1 METFKAI
8 GEKLKNAT
16 NGGFVVDTDEI
27 KKNIDDIVNPLSTKL
42 NETVAYA
49 NNEINATTKKWQ
61 SSTTSSSKKSQSDG
75 DTATTAAADITITLR
90 ITGLGHNM
98 TLKDLS
104 STTMT
109 MAELMTK
116 IYNSTG
122 IIPRYQRLIG
132 PRGLKIDSNN
142 DNSNDNG
149 NGGDE
154 KTLFEIGIKDRTKLI
169 LMHSPLYSNEK
180 DSYEKLIG
188 IEKEINDLEN
198 SILIR
203 ESINNN
209 NNSNNNNNDHQKPI
223 VVSEMV
229 TRICC
234 KLDLVD
240 TVGSIFIRLK
250 RKELIKK
257 VEGLETIL

>member
-8 GEKLKNAT
+8 GEKLKTAT

-75 DTATTAAADITITLR
+75 DTTTATAAAAITITLR

-203 ESINNN
+203 ENINNN
-209 NNSNNNNNDHQKPI
+209 NNSDHKKPI

-257 VEGLETIL
+257 VEGLETIR

>member
-61 SSTTSSSKKSQSDG
+61 SSTTSSLKKSQSDG
-75 DTATTAAADITITLR
+75 DTATAAITITLR

-98 TLKDLS
+98 TLTDLS

-142 DNSNDNG
+142 DNSNGNG

-180 DSYEKLIG
+180 DSYEKLIR
-188 IEKEINDLEN
+188 IEKEINDLEKI
-198 SILIR
+198 ILIR

-209 NNSNNNNNDHQKPI
+209 NNNDHQKPF

-257 VEGLETIL
+257 VEGLETIR

>member
-8 GEKLKNAT
+8 GEKLKTAT
-16 NGGFVVDTDEI
+16 NGGFVVDTDEV
-27 KKNIDDIVNPLSTKL
+27 KKNIVDIVNPLSTKF

-49 NNEINATTKKWQ
+49 NNEINATAKKWQ
-61 SSTTSSSKKSQSDG
+61 SSTSTSSSSSSSQQSQSD
-75 DTATTAAADITITLR
+75 DTTAVMLITLR

-98 TLKDLS
+98 TLKDLP

-116 IYNSTG
+116 IYNSAG
-122 IIPRYQRLIG
+122 LIPRYQRLIG

-142 DNSNDNG
+142 DNDNG
-149 NGGDE
+149 GGGGDE

-169 LMHSPLYSNEK
+169 LMHSPLYTNEK
-180 DSYEKLIG
+180 DSYEKLIE

-209 NNSNNNNNDHQKPI
+209 NNNHKKPI

-257 VEGLETIL
+257 AEGLETIL

>member
-8 GEKLKNAT
+8 GEKLKTAT
-16 NGGFVVDTDEI
+16 NGGFVVDTDEV
-27 KKNIDDIVNPLSTKL
+27 KKNIVDIVNPLSTKF

-49 NNEINATTKKWQ
+49 NNEINATAKKWQ
-61 SSTTSSSKKSQSDG
+61 SSTSTSSSSSSSQQSQSD
-75 DTATTAAADITITLR
+75 DTTAVMLITLR

-98 TLKDLS
+98 TLKDLP

-116 IYNSTG
+116 IYNSAG
-122 IIPRYQRLIG
+122 LIPRYQRLIG

-142 DNSNDNG
+142 DNDNG
-149 NGGDE
+149 GGGGDE

-169 LMHSPLYSNEK
+169 LMHSPLYTNEK
-180 DSYEKLIG
+180 DSYEKLIE
-188 IEKEINDLEN
+188 IEKEINDLKS

-203 ESINNN
+203 ESNNDNNN
-209 NNSNNNNNDHQKPI
+209 NNNNNNNHKPI

-240 TVGSIFIRLK
+240 TVGSTFIRSQ

-257 VEGLETIL
+257 AEGLETIL

>member
-8 GEKLKNAT
+8 GEKIKTAT
-16 NGGFVVDTDEI
+16 NSGFVVDTDEV
-27 KKNIDDIVNPLSTKL
+27 KKNIVDIVNPLSTKL

-49 NNEINATTKKWQ
+49 NNEINATAKKWQ
-61 SSTTSSSKKSQSDG
+61 SSTSSNQSQSD
-75 DTATTAAADITITLR
+75 DTTAAAIIITLR

-109 MAELMTK
+109 MVELMTK
-116 IYNSTG
+116 IHNSTG
-122 IIPRYQRLIG
+122 LIPRYQRLIR

-142 DNSNDNG
+142 DNGNG

-169 LMHSPLYSNEK
+169 LMHSPLYANEK
-180 DSYEKLIG
+180 DSYEKLIE
-188 IEKEINDLEN
+188 IEKEISDLKN

-209 NNSNNNNNDHQKPI
+209 NINNRKKPI

-240 TVGSIFIRLK
+240 TVGSTFIRSK

-257 VEGLETIL
+257 AEGLETIL

>member
-27 KKNIDDIVNPLSTKL
+27 KKNIDDNIVNPLSTKL

-61 SSTTSSSKKSQSDG
+61 SSTTSSSSKKSQSDG
-75 DTATTAAADITITLR
+75 DTTITAADITITLR

-98 TLKDLS
+98 TLQDLS

-149 NGGDE
+149 DGGDE

-203 ESINNN
+203 ESIYNNK
-209 NNSNNNNNDHQKPI
+209 NNNNDHKKPI

-257 VEGLETIL
+257 VEGLETIR

>member
-8 GEKLKNAT
+8 GEKLKTAT

-61 SSTTSSSKKSQSDG
+61 SSTTSSSKESQSDG
-75 DTATTAAADITITLR
+75 DTTTTAADITITLR

-98 TLKDLS
+98 TLTDLS

-209 NNSNNNNNDHQKPI
+209 NDHNNDHKKPI
-223 VVSEMV
+223 VVSEMI

-257 VEGLETIL
+257 VEGLETIR

>member
-61 SSTTSSSKKSQSDG
+61 SSTTSSSSKKSQSDG
-75 DTATTAAADITITLR
+75 DTTTAAADITITLR

-142 DNSNDNG
+142 DNSNGNG
-149 NGGDE
+149 NGGDDE

-180 DSYEKLIG
+180 DSYERLIG
-188 IEKEINDLEN
+188 IEKEINDLKN
-198 SILIR
+198 SILTR

-209 NNSNNNNNDHQKPI
+209 NNDHKKPI

>member
-27 KKNIDDIVNPLSTKL
+27 KKNIDDNIVNPLSTKL

-61 SSTTSSSKKSQSDG
+61 SSTTTSSSKKSQSDG
-75 DTATTAAADITITLR
+75 DTTTTTTAAITITLR

-98 TLKDLS
+98 TLQDLS

-149 NGGDE
+149 NGDGGDE

-180 DSYEKLIG
+180 DSYERLIG
-188 IEKEINDLEN
+188 IEKEINDLKN

-203 ESINNN
+203 ESINNDH
-209 NNSNNNNNDHQKPI
+209 NNDHKKPI

-257 VEGLETIL
+257 VEGLENVR

>member
-61 SSTTSSSKKSQSDG
+61 SSTTSSSSKKSQSDS
-75 DTATTAAADITITLR
+75 DTTTATAAADITITLR

-132 PRGLKIDSNN
+132 SRGLKIDSNN
-142 DNSNDNG
+142 DNSNDNDNG

-188 IEKEINDLEN
+188 IEKEINDLKN

-203 ESINNN
+203 ESINND
-209 NNSNNNNNDHQKPI
+209 NNNDHKKPI

-257 VEGLETIL
+257 VEGLETIR

>member
-198 SILIR
+198 SILTR
-203 ESINNN
+203 ESINNDH
-209 NNSNNNNNDHQKPI
+209 NNDHKKPI

>member
-27 KKNIDDIVNPLSTKL
+27 KKNIDDIIVNPLSTKL

-61 SSTTSSSKKSQSDG
+61 SSTTSSSSKKSQSDG
-75 DTATTAAADITITLR
+75 DTTAATITITLR

-188 IEKEINDLEN
+188 IEKEINDLKN

-203 ESINNN
+203 ESI
-209 NNSNNNNNDHQKPI
+209 SNNNNNDHKKPI

-257 VEGLETIL
+257 VEGLETIR